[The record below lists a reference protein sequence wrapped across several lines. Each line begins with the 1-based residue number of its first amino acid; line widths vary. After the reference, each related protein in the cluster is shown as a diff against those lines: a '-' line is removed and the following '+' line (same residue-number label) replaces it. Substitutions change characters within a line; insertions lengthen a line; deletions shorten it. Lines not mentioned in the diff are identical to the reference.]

1 MILPGMSG
9 TQLAAALLALRSGMM
24 VQGMAEKDIHFIQKP
39 FTAENLLRQVQEVMD
54 DTDRK
59 RARRHPG
66 A

>member
-1 MILPGMSG
+1 MSG
-9 TQLAAALLALRSGMM
+9 TQLAAALLALRSGMK

-39 FTAENLLRQVQEVMD
+39 FTAENLD